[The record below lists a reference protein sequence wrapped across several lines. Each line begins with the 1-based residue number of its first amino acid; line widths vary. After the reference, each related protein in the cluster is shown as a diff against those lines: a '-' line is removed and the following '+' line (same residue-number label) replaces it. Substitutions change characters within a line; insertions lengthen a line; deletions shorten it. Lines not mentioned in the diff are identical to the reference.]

1 MNQRLKESDS
11 FNSGFVLMQKVPV
24 IKMLLKQQNERKNE
38 KDCVTQSWMQS
49 EFV

>member
-1 MNQRLKESDS
+1 MKESDS
-11 FNSGFVLMQKVPV
+11 FNPGFVLMQKVPV

-38 KDCVTQSWMQS
+38 EDCVTQSWMQS

>member
-1 MNQRLKESDS
+1 MKELDS
-11 FNSGFVLMQKVPV
+11 FNPGFVLMHKVPV